1 MQPFEWKMAKRRRF
15 APEKPGNHT
24 KEGKGKLERGR
35 RKKGREQKK
44 AMVALLVF
52 ILAILEMF
60 LNSKMCLSETSVWR

>member
-1 MQPFEWKMAKRRRF
+1 MAKRRRF

-44 AMVALLVF
+44 SNGCTLSFYIGYFGDVF
-52 ILAILEMF
+52 KQQ
-60 LNSKMCLSETSVWR
+60 NVRN